1 MKNLLRDNRELL
13 DGGVYMQKGTVKKV
27 LKFVRRVVLG
37 ILGIFVAFL
46 LFVKI
51 WNEIAMS
58 REKGLLENHPGEF
71 VEVDGRS
78 MNIYVEGVGEHT
90 IVFMSGWGT
99 ESPIYDFRPLYSKL
113 SDEYKCVVIEKF
125 GYGFSDE
132 IDGERDFDT
141 ILRQDREAL
150 EKMGI
155 EGPFILCPHSLS
167 GLEATLWAQKY
178 PEEVE
183 AIVGLDMSSANY
195 SEEGSA
201 QKTMINLNK
210 VVRFLG
216 INRFLM
222 TISEH
227 DETYTEEEWKQYT
240 ALVCKNQ
247 SNDTVCRE
255 NDAIGEV
262 CEEINAAALPDTPTL
277 QFVSTYNS
285 NYEYWKS
292 THRELVDASSYGKLI
307 ELDCGHYLHQF
318 ESERIAEEM
327 KEYIKDLE

>member
-1 MKNLLRDNRELL
+1 MKT
-13 DGGVYMQKGTVKKV
+13 GIVKKTFKIFGKV
-27 LKFVRRVVLG
+27 LLG
-37 ILGIFVAFL
+37 ILVALAAFL
-46 LFVKI
+46 IIVKV

-58 REKGLLENHPGEF
+58 REKELLIDHPGEF
-71 VEVDGRS
+71 VEVDGHN
-78 MNIYVEGVGEHT
+78 MNIYVEGEGDHT

-113 SDEYKCVVIEKF
+113 SSDYKCVVIEKF

-150 EKMGI
+150 AKMGI
-155 EGPFILCPHSLS
+155 EGPFILCAHSLS
-167 GLEATLWAQKY
+167 GLEADLWAQKY

-183 AIVGLDMSSANY
+183 AIIGLDMSSANY
-195 SEEGSA
+195 SGLAEIKEGFA
-201 QKTMINLNK
+201 QKSAITLNK
-210 VVRFLG
+210 AVRFIG

-222 TISEH
+222 TISES
-227 DETYTEEEWKQYT
+227 DETYTDEEWKQYT
-240 ALVCKNQ
+240 ALVCRNQ

-262 CEEINAAALPDTPTL
+262 CEEINVAALPAAPTL
-277 QFVSTYNS
+277 QFISTQNS
-285 NYEYWKS
+285 NYEKWKS
-292 THRELVDASSYGKLI
+292 SHQELVDASHNGKLI

-318 ESERIAEEM
+318 ESERIAKEM
-327 KEYIKDLE
+327 KDFIMNLIMDRYSNTMITN

>member
-1 MKNLLRDNRELL
+1 MKKAIKIIGR
-13 DGGVYMQKGTVKKV
+13 V
-27 LKFVRRVVLG
+27 LLG
-37 ILGIFVAFL
+37 ILVILAAFL
-46 LFVKI
+46 IIVKI

-58 REKGLLENHPGEF
+58 REKELLMDHPGEF
-71 VEVDGRS
+71 VEVDGHN
-78 MNIYVEGVGEHT
+78 MNIYVEGEGDHT

-113 SDEYKCVVIEKF
+113 SDDYRCVVIEKF

-150 EKMGI
+150 AKLGI

-178 PEEVE
+178 PDEVE

-195 SEEGSA
+195 EGLAEVKESFA
-201 QKTMINLNK
+201 QKSMININK
-210 VVRFLG
+210 IVRFSG
-216 INRFLM
+216 INRFFM
-222 TISEH
+222 SISEYEGYS
-227 DETYTEEEWKQYT
+227 DEEIKQYT
-240 ALVCKNQ
+240 ALVCKNLA
-247 SNDTVCRE
+247 NDTVCRE
-255 NDAIGEV
+255 NDAIGSV
-262 CEEINAAALPDTPTL
+262 CEEINAAALPSTPTL
-277 QFVSTYNS
+277 QFISTLNS
-285 NYEYWKS
+285 YYEYWKS
-292 THRELVDASSYGKLI
+292 THQELVDASVYGKLI

-327 KEYIKDLE
+327 KDFIENL

>member
-1 MKNLLRDNRELL
+1 
-13 DGGVYMQKGTVKKV
+13 
-27 LKFVRRVVLG
+27 
-37 ILGIFVAFL
+37 
-46 LFVKI
+46 
-51 WNEIAMS
+51 
-58 REKGLLENHPGEF
+58 
-71 VEVDGRS
+71 
-78 MNIYVEGVGEHT
+78 MNIYVQGDGEHT

-113 SDEYKCVVIEKF
+113 SDDYKCVVIEKF

-195 SEEGSA
+195 AGLAEIKEGFA
-201 QKTMINLNK
+201 QKTAITVNK
-210 VVRFLG
+210 IVRFSG

-222 TISEH
+222 SISEF
-227 DETYTEEEWKQYT
+227 DATYTDEELRQYK
-240 ALVCKNQ
+240 ALVCRNQ
-247 SNDTVCRE
+247 ANDTVCRE

-262 CEEINAAALPDTPTL
+262 CEEINATALPNTPTL

-292 THRELVDASSYGKLI
+292 THQELVDASTYGKLI
-307 ELDCGHYLHQF
+307 ELDCDHYLHQF

-327 KEYIKDLE
+327 RDFIDGLK

>member
-1 MKNLLRDNRELL
+1 
-13 DGGVYMQKGTVKKV
+13 
-27 LKFVRRVVLG
+27 
-37 ILGIFVAFL
+37 
-46 LFVKI
+46 
-51 WNEIAMS
+51 
-58 REKGLLENHPGEF
+58 
-71 VEVDGRS
+71 
-78 MNIYVEGVGEHT
+78 MNIYTLGNGEHT

-113 SDEYKCVVIEKF
+113 SDDYRCVVIEKF

-155 EGPFILCPHSLS
+155 DGPYILCPHSLS

-178 PEEVE
+178 PDEVE

-195 SEEGSA
+195 DGLAEVKESFA
-201 QKTMINLNK
+201 QRSMINLNK
-210 VVRFLG
+210 IVKFIG

-222 TISEH
+222 TISDF
-227 DETYTEEEWKQYT
+227 DETYSDAEVKQYT
-240 ALVCKNQ
+240 ALVCKNLA
-247 SNDTVCRE
+247 NDTVCRE
-255 NDAIGEV
+255 NDAIGKV
-262 CEEINAAALPDTPTL
+262 CEEINASVLPSTPTL
-277 QFVSTYNS
+277 QFISTYNS

-292 THRELVDASSYGKLI
+292 THQELVDAATFGRLI

-318 ESERIAEEM
+318 ESERIAKEM
-327 KEYIKDLE
+327 KEFIDELE

>member
-1 MKNLLRDNRELL
+1 MKKAIKIF
-13 DGGVYMQKGTVKKV
+13 GKV
-27 LKFVRRVVLG
+27 LLG
-37 ILGIFVAFL
+37 ILVILAAFL
-46 LFVKI
+46 IIVKI

-58 REKGLLENHPGEF
+58 REKELLMDHPGEF
-71 VEVDGRS
+71 VEVDGHN
-78 MNIYVEGVGEHT
+78 MNIYVEGEGEHT

-113 SDEYKCVVIEKF
+113 SDDYKCVVIEKF

-132 IDGERDFDT
+132 IDGDRDFDT
-141 ILRQDREAL
+141 MLRQDREAL

-178 PEEVE
+178 PDEVE

-195 SEEGSA
+195 EGLAEIKESFA
-201 QKTMINLNK
+201 QKSAIEINK
-210 VVRFLG
+210 IVKFSG
-216 INRFLM
+216 INRFFM
-222 TISEH
+222 TISEF
-227 DETYTEEEWKQYT
+227 DGYSYEEVKQYK

-247 SNDTVCRE
+247 ANDTVCRE
-255 NDAIGEV
+255 NDAIGGV
-262 CEEINAAALPDTPTL
+262 CEEINAAALPKTPTL
-277 QFVSTYNS
+277 QFISTQNS

-292 THRELVDASSYGKLI
+292 THQELVDASTYGKLI

-318 ESERIAEEM
+318 ESERIAAEM
-327 KEYIKDLE
+327 KDFIENL

>member
-1 MKNLLRDNRELL
+1 MKEEPNGDEL
-13 DGGVYMQKGTVKKV
+13 MKKGMIKKV
-27 LKFVRRVVLG
+27 FKIIGRALLVILAVLA
-37 ILGIFVAFL
+37 AFL
-46 LFVKI
+46 VFVKI

-58 REKGLLENHPGEF
+58 REKEILKDNIGEF
-71 VEVDGRS
+71 VEVDGHN
-78 MNIYVEGVGEHT
+78 MNIYVEGDGEHT

-113 SDEYKCVVIEKF
+113 SDDYMCVVIEKF

-132 IDGERDFDT
+132 IEGKRDFDT

-167 GLEATLWAQKY
+167 GLEAELWAQKY
-178 PEEVE
+178 PDEVE

-195 SEEGSA
+195 DGLAAIKESFA
-201 QKTMINLNK
+201 QKSMININK
-210 VVRFLG
+210 IVKFSG
-216 INRFLM
+216 INRFFM
-222 TISEH
+222 TISEYEGYS
-227 DETYTEEEWKQYT
+227 DEEIKQYT
-240 ALVCKNQ
+240 ALVCKNMA
-247 SNDTVCRE
+247 NDTVCRE
-255 NDAIGEV
+255 NDAIGSV
-262 CEEINAAALPDTPTL
+262 CEEINASALPSTPTL
-277 QFVSTYNS
+277 QFISMQNS

-292 THRELVDASSYGKLI
+292 THQELVDASTYGKLI

-327 KEYIKDLE
+327 NDFIDGLK

>member
-1 MKNLLRDNRELL
+1 M
-13 DGGVYMQKGTVKKV
+13 KKV
-27 LKFVRRVVLG
+27 LKIIGRALLG
-37 ILGIFVAFL
+37 IIAVLLVFL
-46 LFVKI
+46 TVVKI

-58 REKGLLENHPGEF
+58 REQELLIDHPGEF
-71 VEVDGRS
+71 VEIDGRN
-78 MNIYVEGVGEHT
+78 MNIYVEGEGEHT

-113 SDEYKCVVIEKF
+113 SNDYRCVVIEKF

-150 EKMGI
+150 EQMGI

-167 GLEATLWAQKY
+167 GFEALLWAQKY

-195 SEEGSA
+195 DGLAEMKEGFA
-201 QKTMINLNK
+201 QNFAITLNK
-210 VVRFLG
+210 IVRFSG
-216 INRFLM
+216 INRLFM
-222 TISEH
+222 AISEY
-227 DETYTEEEWKQYT
+227 DETYTEDEWRQYT
-240 ALVCKNQ
+240 ALVCRNQ
-247 SNDTVCRE
+247 ANDTVCRE
-255 NDAIGEV
+255 NDAIGDV
-262 CEEINAAALPDTPTL
+262 IEEINVEALPSTPTL

-285 NYEYWKS
+285 NYEYWRS
-292 THRELVDASSYGKLI
+292 THQELVDASTFGTLI
-307 ELDCGHYLHQF
+307 ELDCDHYVHQF

-327 KEYIKDLE
+327 RSFIEALDG

>member
-1 MKNLLRDNRELL
+1 
-13 DGGVYMQKGTVKKV
+13 
-27 LKFVRRVVLG
+27 
-37 ILGIFVAFL
+37 
-46 LFVKI
+46 
-51 WNEIAMS
+51 
-58 REKGLLENHPGEF
+58 
-71 VEVDGRS
+71 
-78 MNIYVEGVGEHT
+78 
-90 IVFMSGWGT
+90 MSGWGT

-113 SDEYKCVVIEKF
+113 SDDYKCVVIEKF

-195 SEEGSA
+195 DGLAEIKEGFA
-201 QKTMINLNK
+201 QKTAINLNK
-210 VVRFLG
+210 IVRFSG

-222 TISEH
+222 SISEF
-227 DETYTEEEWKQYT
+227 DATYTDEELRQYK
-240 ALVCKNQ
+240 ALVCRNQ
-247 SNDTVCRE
+247 ANDTVCRE

-262 CEEINAAALPDTPTL
+262 CEEINATALPSTPTL

-292 THRELVDASSYGKLI
+292 THQELVDASTYGKLI
-307 ELDCGHYLHQF
+307 ELDCDHYLHQF

-327 KEYIKDLE
+327 RDFIDGLK

>member
-1 MKNLLRDNRELL
+1 MK
-13 DGGVYMQKGTVKKV
+13 KGIVKKILKIIVRV
-27 LKFVRRVVLG
+27 LLG
-37 ILGIFVAFL
+37 ILAILVAFL
-46 LFVKI
+46 IIVKI

-58 REKGLLENHPGEF
+58 REKDLLIDHPGEF
-71 VEVDGRS
+71 IEIDGRN
-78 MNIYVEGVGEHT
+78 MNIYVQGDGEHT

-113 SDEYKCVVIEKF
+113 SDDYKCVVIEKF

-195 SEEGSA
+195 DGLAEIKEGFA
-201 QKTMINLNK
+201 QKTAINLNK
-210 VVRFLG
+210 IVRFSG

-222 TISEH
+222 SISEF
-227 DETYTEEEWKQYT
+227 DATYTDEELRQYK
-240 ALVCKNQ
+240 ALVCRNQ
-247 SNDTVCRE
+247 ANDTVCRE
-255 NDAIGEV
+255 NDAIGGV
-262 CEEINAAALPDTPTL
+262 IEEINAADLPSTPTL
-277 QFVSTYNS
+277 QFISTYNS

-292 THRELVDASSYGKLI
+292 THQELVDASTFGQLI

-318 ESERIAEEM
+318 ESERIAEET
-327 KEYIKDLE
+327 KTFIDELE

>member
-1 MKNLLRDNRELL
+1 MKKAIKNIGR
-13 DGGVYMQKGTVKKV
+13 V
-27 LKFVRRVVLG
+27 LLG
-37 ILGIFVAFL
+37 ILVILASFL
-46 LFVKI
+46 IIVKI

-58 REKGLLENHPGEF
+58 REKELLMDHPGEF
-71 VEVDGRS
+71 VEVDGHN
-78 MNIYVEGVGEHT
+78 MNIYVEGEGDHT

-113 SDEYKCVVIEKF
+113 RDDYRCVVIEKF

-150 EKMGI
+150 AKLGI

-178 PEEVE
+178 PDEVE

-195 SEEGSA
+195 EGLAEVKESFA
-201 QKTMINLNK
+201 QKSMININK
-210 VVRFLG
+210 IVKFSG
-216 INRFLM
+216 INRFFM
-222 TISEH
+222 AISEYENYS
-227 DETYTEEEWKQYT
+227 DEEIKQYT
-240 ALVCKNQ
+240 ALVCKNLA
-247 SNDTVCRE
+247 NDTVCRE
-255 NDAIGEV
+255 NDAIGSV
-262 CEEINAAALPDTPTL
+262 CEEINAAALPSTPTL
-277 QFVSTYNS
+277 QFISTQNS

-292 THRELVDASSYGKLI
+292 THQELVDASVYGKLI

-327 KEYIKDLE
+327 KDFIENL

>member
-1 MKNLLRDNRELL
+1 MK
-13 DGGVYMQKGTVKKV
+13 KGITKKV
-27 LKFVRRVVLG
+27 LKIIGRLLLG
-37 ILGIFVAFL
+37 ILAVFLAFL
-46 LFVKI
+46 IIVKI

-58 REKGLLENHPGEF
+58 HEKELLEDHPGEF
-71 VEVDGRS
+71 VEIDGRN
-78 MNIYVEGVGEHT
+78 MNIYVEGDGDHT

-113 SDEYKCVVIEKF
+113 SDDYKCVVIEKF

-167 GLEATLWAQKY
+167 GFEATLWAQKY

-183 AIVGLDMSSANY
+183 AIVGLDIASANY
-195 SEEGSA
+195 AGLAEIKEGFA
-201 QKTMINLNK
+201 QKTLITVNK
-210 VVRFLG
+210 IVRFSG

-222 TISEH
+222 SISEF
-227 DETYTEEEWKQYT
+227 DETYTDEDVKQYT
-240 ALVCKNQ
+240 ALACKNL

-255 NDAIGEV
+255 NDAISGV
-262 CEEINAAALPDTPTL
+262 IEEINAADLPSTPTL
-277 QFVSTYNS
+277 QFISTYNS

-292 THRELVDASSYGKLI
+292 THQELVDASTFGKLI

-327 KEYIKDLE
+327 KDFIEEGVRF

>member
-1 MKNLLRDNRELL
+1 M
-13 DGGVYMQKGTVKKV
+13 KKV
-27 LKFVRRVVLG
+27 IRNIGKVLLG
-37 ILGIFVAFL
+37 ILIVLAAFL
-46 LFVKI
+46 IIVKI

-58 REKGLLENHPGEF
+58 REKELLIDHPGEF
-71 VEVDGRS
+71 VEVDGHN
-78 MNIYVEGVGEHT
+78 MNIYVEGDGEHT

-113 SDEYKCVVIEKF
+113 SDEYRCVVIEKF

-178 PEEVE
+178 PDEVE

-195 SEEGSA
+195 EGLAEIKESFA
-201 QKTMINLNK
+201 QKSAIEINK
-210 VVRFLG
+210 IVRFSG
-216 INRFLM
+216 INRLLM
-222 TISEH
+222 SISEF
-227 DETYTEEEWKQYT
+227 DETYTDEELKQYK
-240 ALVCKNQ
+240 ALVCRNQ
-247 SNDTVCRE
+247 ANDTVNRE
-255 NDAIGEV
+255 NDTIGSV
-262 CEEINAAALPDTPTL
+262 CDEINAEALPDVPTL
-277 QFVSTYNS
+277 QFVSTQNS

-292 THRELVDASSYGKLI
+292 THQELVDASTYGKLI

-318 ESERIAEEM
+318 ESERIAAEM
-327 KEYIKDLE
+327 KDFIEKL